1 MSTTKW
7 FPTFRR
13 WMLAHNKA
21 WFSPAAIR
29 PITYKDLP
37 NKFNWDNSV
46 KAFDLRYW
54 YISTGLS
61 RHRSLEYTHD
71 IENLHNELNYLHA
84 QSTINFFTLFDQYW
98 VPNLL
103 WPYSQAQLDNQS
115 SWLQAALGIYWCQLL
130 GQILRW
136 PSGVE
141 PRMANFGH
149 RSVGTQR
156 PCYLLIFE
164 EYSAKIIV
172 KKIVFMRRMGIFV
185 VLSIYLLYCMPTE
198 EENKDWYV
206 FRKLSIQ

>member
-1 MSTTKW
+1 MATTKW

-37 NKFNWDNSV
+37 NKFNWENSV

-84 QSTINFFTLFDQYW
+84 QSTIKFFYPVW
-98 VPNLL
+98 PKPNPKNSL
-103 WPYSQAQLDNQS
+103 WPYSQTQLDNQS
-115 SWLQAALGIYWCQLL
+115 SCLETALGK
-130 GQILRW
+130 
-136 PSGVE
+136 
-141 PRMANFGH
+141 F
-149 RSVGTQR
+149 
-156 PCYLLIFE
+156 
-164 EYSAKIIV
+164 
-172 KKIVFMRRMGIFV
+172 
-185 VLSIYLLYCMPTE
+185 
-198 EENKDWYV
+198 
-206 FRKLSIQ
+206 